1 MVVTGEK
8 INCCKGIMDYS
19 CDTALLLG
27 GCFIDKNNNISNENN
42 CNFSNKDL
50 IMIITDAATRKIVN
64 VNDAACKFYGY
75 SKEEILSKYINDIN
89 KVPIDE
95 TYERTS
101 KIRDNTQKR
110 FIVQH
115 STASGEIRDVEV
127 YSNILNLGDQELVH
141 SIVFDI
147 TEKIKHEKELKESKE
162 RYKKLVQLSPH
173 AVMVHTED
181 KFIFVNKAGANLLEV
196 SHRKEL
202 IGISIKDFIQE
213 EYKHNLLKQIDFIK
227 STNNPVIGREMK
239 IVTSTSKVVD
249 VSMSSSRI
257 QYDGQDA
264 IMTILTDITQ
274 RKETERLIKKA
285 EENKKKMDEMMEY
298 DKIKTEFLA
307 NISHELKTPINVI
320 LGSLQLAD
328 KYEDDFISNP
338 YKFQKLVRTMKQNC
352 FRLLRLIN
360 NLIDITKID
369 SGYFNI
375 NLQNADIVK
384 VIEDITLS
392 VANYIENKGVELI
405 FDTNVEEKIMAFD
418 PEKLERILLN
428 LLSNALKFTS
438 KEDRIEVNIFDKG
451 NEIVIEVKDTGI
463 GIPNEQQAIIFDR
476 FIQVDKSL
484 TRDNEGSGIGL
495 SLVKSLV
502 EMHQG
507 KITLESK
514 YGEGSNFIIKI
525 PSNIIVE
532 DNESNIQQSV
542 QNNKYEDITIEKVR
556 IEFSDIYNI

>member
-8 INCCKGIMDYS
+8 INCCKDIIDYS

-27 GCFIDKNNNISNENN
+27 GCFIDKTNNVNNEHN

-50 IMIITDAATRKIVN
+50 IMIITDAATRKIAN

-89 KVPIDE
+89 NVPIDE
-95 TYERTS
+95 TYERIS
-101 KIRDNTQKR
+101 KIRDNTEKR

-115 STASGEIRDVEV
+115 STANGEIRDVEV
-127 YSNILNLGDQELVH
+127 YSNILTLGDKELVH

-173 AVMVHTED
+173 AVMVHTDD

-213 EYKHNLLKQIDFIK
+213 EYRHNILKQIDLIK
-227 STNNPVIGREMK
+227 NTNNPVIGREIK

-328 KYEDDFISNP
+328 RYEDDFISNP

-405 FDTNVEEKIMAFD
+405 FDTNIEEKIMAFD

-502 EMHQG
+502 EMHEG

-542 QNNKYEDITIEKVR
+542 QNNKYEDITIEKIR

>member
-405 FDTNVEEKIMAFD
+405 FDTDIEEKTMAFD

>member
-1 MVVTGEK
+1 MVVTGEE
-8 INCCKGIMDYS
+8 INCCKDIMDHS

-27 GCFIDKNNNISNENN
+27 GCFIDKNNNVNNEHN

-75 SKEEILSKYINDIN
+75 SKEDILSKYINDIN

-115 STASGEIRDVEV
+115 STANGEIRDVEV

-173 AVMVHTED
+173 AVMVHTEE

-213 EYKHNLLKQIDFIK
+213 EYRHNILKQIDFIK
-227 STNNPVIGREMK
+227 NTNNPVIGREIK

-328 KYEDDFISNP
+328 RYEDDFISNP

-405 FDTNVEEKIMAFD
+405 FDTNIEEKIMAFD

-438 KEDRIEVNIFDKG
+438 KEDRIEVNISDKG

-502 EMHQG
+502 EMHEG

-532 DNESNIQQSV
+532 DNESNTQQSV
-542 QNNKYEDITIEKVR
+542 QNNKYEDITIEKIR

>member
-8 INCCKGIMDYS
+8 INCCKDIIDYS

-27 GCFIDKNNNISNENN
+27 GCFIDKTNNVNNEHN

-50 IMIITDAATRKIVN
+50 IMIITDAATRKIAN

-89 KVPIDE
+89 NVPIDE
-95 TYERTS
+95 TYERIS
-101 KIRDNTQKR
+101 KIRDNTEKR

-115 STASGEIRDVEV
+115 STANGEIRDVEV
-127 YSNILNLGDQELVH
+127 YSNILTLGDKELVH

-173 AVMVHTED
+173 AVMVHTDD

-213 EYKHNLLKQIDFIK
+213 EYRHNILKQIDLIK
-227 STNNPVIGREMK
+227 NTNNPVIGREIK

-502 EMHQG
+502 EMHEG

-542 QNNKYEDITIEKVR
+542 QNNKYEDITIEKIR